1 MILTNIQVFDY
12 LKTNELIQICN
23 SGIFKIIPNTQNHN
37 DQCKMQWV
45 FEPPIRIKY
54 KNCKYIIKN
63 SPLYTIP
70 YNSVTFTNIDT
81 FKINNNKDMDICPK
95 VANIFFN
102 PNDEDNEYVTI
113 TVNHQ
118 KHRFMQLINY
128 SNITFQLN
136 SYDSLFIVHTDHNI
150 QLECFQPFIDNY
162 NKQSSIDGEIFNI
175 SKYDIEKTDFIKKT
189 STKNFYKPFTISVLI
204 LCKCVAFFIMA
215 SVLIYLLLTYHQLQ
229 ITNIK

>member
-1 MILTNIQVFDY
+1 MILANIKVFDY

-37 DQCKMQWV
+37 DQYKMQWV

-63 SPLYTIP
+63 SSLYTIP

-81 FKINNNKDMDICPK
+81 FKIDDSKDMDICPK

-102 PNDEDNEYVTI
+102 PDDKDNEYVTI

-118 KHRFMQLINY
+118 KHRLQLIDY
-128 SNITFQLN
+128 FNITFQLN

-162 NKQSSIDGEIFNI
+162 NKQFSIDEEILNI

-215 SVLIYLLLTYHQLQ
+215 GVLIYLLLTYHQLQ